1 MKNLIAKIWVPLL
14 LVSLAAIQS
23 FGIDAG
29 RSASLRQLA
38 DSLELIQLPDTTHT
52 ADTIL
57 PEVIQ
62 ARDTI
67 RIPDSLQYTDPFKYK
82 YYIALKDSTTRF
94 QVRDSLMAAGDTLEL
109 MKLDSLYIQ
118 DSTEVAK
125 AKFDAWYASL
135 TRKERKKYDAEQA
148 LPALIAAANRKIEIK
163 DSIRAYKDS
172 VRESIP
178 RILETFA
185 VPDSL
190 HFKRII
196 TWKHDKDFHNMVEVR
211 DMAAD
216 TSYRRS
222 FNDYV
227 FYNEDINASWLGISG
242 SPVQLYD
249 WFKRA
254 EEDNA
259 IFYAPYSIWTYTPET
274 LPQYNTKT
282 PYTELAYYGT
292 LFANQ
297 EKEEANIRVLT
308 TQNIT
313 PALNFTIDFRRY
325 GGNGMLKR
333 EDTANKTFVASTNY
347 LGKKSDACRIHLQQ
361 GKAKRERRYC
371 RRIMDTRHH
380 SRCTRDRRLP
390 S

>member
-148 LPALIAAANRKIEIK
+148 LPALIAAANRKIEI
-163 DSIRAYKDS
+163 
-172 VRESIP
+172 
-178 RILETFA
+178 
-185 VPDSL
+185 
-190 HFKRII
+190 
-196 TWKHDKDFHNMVEVR
+196 
-211 DMAAD
+211 
-216 TSYRRS
+216 
-222 FNDYV
+222 
-227 FYNEDINASWLGISG
+227 
-242 SPVQLYD
+242 
-249 WFKRA
+249 
-254 EEDNA
+254 
-259 IFYAPYSIWTYTPET
+259 
-274 LPQYNTKT
+274 
-282 PYTELAYYGT
+282 
-292 LFANQ
+292 
-297 EKEEANIRVLT
+297 
-308 TQNIT
+308 
-313 PALNFTIDFRRY
+313 
-325 GGNGMLKR
+325 
-333 EDTANKTFVASTNY
+333 
-347 LGKKSDACRIHLQQ
+347 
-361 GKAKRERRYC
+361 
-371 RRIMDTRHH
+371 
-380 SRCTRDRRLP
+380 
-390 S
+390 